1 MSKPQAL
8 ILPNPFT
15 PLAWLPPTIA
25 EQIQILNYT
34 TAVTLGI
41 YLWDIAVNL
50 GNDYQLLFKQKIRYQ
65 TVIYYL
71 SRIFTL
77 AFVLSSFILEV
88 AHLSSCQTGAYM
100 IGVFLGLAQTTTSLL
115 FILRVTA
122 LYKGNKII
130 MIIFA
135 LFWLTFLGFAVAIPI
150 GLRALRIG
158 STGACIS
165 SGIPN
170 YVEGEL
176 WVVMIH
182 DTLVFAL
189 VTYKILSFA
198 VIQDGRQAQVRAF
211 FGSGYIPRFS
221 RTLLKSG
228 QHYYFLTICIN
239 TVTLALVKAPGVPI
253 VYRAIC
259 IVPVMALT
267 NAMACVVFRR
277 VKFGLIT
284 EDGTVLDH
292 HQTVS
297 TFHAAGNGHENSL
310 PLHLNR
316 NSTHT
321 GLQASSNLASDFVV
335 DDIIELRIS
344 KSTVESKMGSEKQ
357 L

>member
-1 MSKPQAL
+1 MSRPQGPIVL
-8 ILPNPFT
+8 NPNT
-15 PLAWLPPTIA
+15 PLAWLPSFIA
-25 EQIQILNYT
+25 DQIQVLNYT

-50 GNDYQLLFKQKIRYQ
+50 GNDYQLLFKHKIRYQ
-65 TVIYYL
+65 TIIYYL

-77 AFVLSSFILEV
+77 IFVLSSFVLEV
-88 AHLSSCQTGAYM
+88 ARFNNCQPGAYV
-100 IGVFLGLAQTTTSLL
+100 IGAFLGLAQITTALL

-130 MIIFA
+130 LLIFA

-150 GLRALRIG
+150 GLRASHIG
-158 STGACIS
+158 PTKTCLS

-170 YVEGEL
+170 YVEGQL
-176 WVVMIH
+176 WVIMIH
-182 DTLVFAL
+182 DTLVFFL
-189 VTYKILSFA
+189 VTYKVLSLAA
-198 VIQDGRQAQVRAF
+198 VQEGKQARVRAF

-221 RTLLKSG
+221 RNLLQSG

-239 TVTLALVKAPGVPI
+239 IVTLALVKAPGVPI

-259 IVPVMALT
+259 IVPVMTLT

-284 EDGTVLDH
+284 EDGTILD
-292 HQTVS
+292 QRQTTVS
-297 TFHAAGNGHENSL
+297 TFHAAGNEHENSL
-310 PLHLNR
+310 PLHFNPVR
-316 NSTHT
+316 A
-321 GLQASSNLASDFVV
+321 GVQV
-335 DDIIELRIS
+335 DDFASPIELRINRS
-344 KSTVESKMGSEKQ
+344 GEESNSDLEKR